1 MDQQKQTNELKRK
14 RSEQTCPNNYTLDEL
29 LAKSPQDAFSVDLE
43 DKRWLNGPLVEKGVE
58 LCTHK
63 H

>member
-29 LAKSPQDAFSVDLE
+29 LAKSPQGAFSLDFE
-43 DKRWLNGPLVEKGVE
+43 DKRWLNGSLVEKAN
-58 LCTHK
+58 C
-63 H
+63 